1 MVSTALVA
9 TEEIAMA
16 VVKGVKEKVHLPL
29 YDSIS
34 VKSGRRLGDIL
45 TSNVMRFFLDVTGK
59 TKLQTNMQAAAL
71 LPHWNTY
78 EARALRVVISD
89 LPVQAPDTPIVE
101 LIFDLKLGVLID
113 RTTSSF
119 SNATTATS
127 QSSQSKGTV
136 RFNLRHFVD
145 LKRRIEGPEDKEI
158 EFNGPD
164 TGNKRLIQLDLTI
177 TVERD
182 PPQPTTPGDQL
193 ATGERF
199 TIDRKVL
206 KVLEEK
212 FRQQAGLPVPTN
224 EQIFPHD
231 GFGTLIGKFVYN
243 TVTTFFVGEKIMIQV
258 PTYFFPAGAGP
269 YSEDGRVTTHGYP
282 NPQATFRFAEPVMID
297 AQQNFR
303 VEIEVPESDVLSD
316 LQRLYGPFFI
326 WAVIDGYM
334 TRDVQ

>member
-1 MVSTALVA
+1 
-9 TEEIAMA
+9 MA

-34 VKSGRRLGDIL
+34 VKPGKRLGETL

-89 LPVQAPDTPIVE
+89 LPAQFPDTPTVE
-101 LIFDLKLGVLID
+101 MEFVLTDAAEPPTGKIN
-113 RTTSSF
+113 F
-119 SNATTATS
+119 SH
-127 QSSQSKGTV
+127 
-136 RFNLRHFVD
+136 RHFVD
-145 LKRRIEGPEDKEI
+145 LKRRIEGPRGEPL
-158 EFNGPD
+158 EFVGPQNND
-164 TGNKRLIQLDLTI
+164 IHEGGNQLLIDLDLKIIVTRPG
-177 TVERD
+177 T
-182 PPQPTTPGDQL
+182 PPTTDDEL
-193 ATGERF
+193 HNGEKF
-199 TIDRKVL
+199 TIDREVL
-206 KVLEEK
+206 KKLEEK
-212 FRQQAGLPVPTN
+212 FRQAGQAVPTN
-224 EQIFPHD
+224 EQIFSHN
-231 GFGTLIGKFVYN
+231 GFGTLIGKFIYN

-282 NPQATFRFAEPVMID
+282 NPQATFRFAEAVTID

-316 LQRLYGPFFI
+316 LQRLYGPLVI
-326 WAVIDGYM
+326 WTVLDGYM

>member
-1 MVSTALVA
+1 
-9 TEEIAMA
+9 MA

-29 YDSIS
+29 YDAIS
-34 VKSGRRLGDIL
+34 VKSGRRLGEIL
-45 TSNVMRFFLDVTGK
+45 TSNVMRFFQDVTGK
-59 TKLQTNMQAAAL
+59 TKLLTNMQAASL

-89 LPVQAPDTPIVE
+89 LPAQFPDTP
-101 LIFDLKLGVLID
+101 
-113 RTTSSF
+113 
-119 SNATTATS
+119 
-127 QSSQSKGTV
+127 TV
-136 RFNLRHFVD
+136 RLEEVPVKHGRDINGNTVDVVVLTNFNLRHFVD
-145 LKRRIEGPEDKEI
+145 LKRRIEGQGLEEV
-158 EFNGPD
+158 EL
-164 TGNKRLIQLDLTI
+164 RLAD
-177 TVERD
+177 
-182 PPQPTTPGDQL
+182 
-193 ATGERF
+193 
-199 TIDRKVL
+199 L
-206 KVLEEK
+206 KVLNLITDPAL
-212 FRQQAGLPVPTN
+212 QAGWVVISRSLLNVAEVAFQQNGNGRVLPPV

-316 LQRLYGPFFI
+316 LQRLYGPLFI
-326 WAVIDGYM
+326 WTVIDGYM